1 MYIMTI
7 ENIFD
12 FTGHPPPKRRKE
24 VVDDVRNIL
33 ILELPGT
40 KEGEFELKKIY
51 EELVGRGYKCKLM
64 N

>member
-1 MYIMTI
+1 MS
-7 ENIFD
+7 EELFD
-12 FTGHPPPKRRKE
+12 FTGLPPPKKKKE

-40 KEGEFELKKIY
+40 KEGEMELRKIF
-51 EELVGRGYKCKLM
+51 EELRDRGYKCKLM

>member
-1 MYIMTI
+1 MSE
-7 ENIFD
+7 ENPFD
-12 FTGHPPPKRRKE
+12 FSECPPPKKKKE

-40 KEGEFELKKIY
+40 KDGEMQLKKIY
-51 EELVGRGYKCKLM
+51 EELTKRGFKCKLM

>member
-1 MYIMTI
+1 MSE
-7 ENIFD
+7 ENLFD
-12 FTGHPPPKRRKE
+12 FTGLPPPKKKKE

-40 KEGEFELKKIY
+40 KDGEMKLKMIY
-51 EELVGRGYKCKLM
+51 EELTERGFKCKLM

>member
-1 MYIMTI
+1 MSE

-12 FTGHPPPKRRKE
+12 FSELPPLKKRKE
-24 VVDDVRNIL
+24 IVDDVRNIL

-40 KEGEFELKKIY
+40 REGEMELKKLF
-51 EELVGRGYKCKLM
+51 EELRDRGYKCKIM

>member
-1 MYIMTI
+1 MSE

-12 FTGHPPPKRRKE
+12 FTGLPPPKKKKE

-40 KEGEFELKKIY
+40 KDGEMKLKKIY
-51 EELVGRGYKCKLM
+51 EELT
-64 N
+64 

>member
-1 MYIMTI
+1 MS
-7 ENIFD
+7 EEQLFD
-12 FTGHPPPKRRKE
+12 FSNQPAKKRRE

-40 KEGEFELKKIY
+40 KEGEMELRKIY
-51 EELVGRGYKCKLM
+51 EELRSRGYKCKLM

>member
-1 MYIMTI
+1 MSD
-7 ENIFD
+7 NSVFD
-12 FTGHPPPKRRKE
+12 FSNLPPLKKRKE

-40 KEGEFELKKIY
+40 REGEMELKKLF
-51 EELVGRGYKCKLM
+51 EELRDRGYKVKLM

>member
-1 MYIMTI
+1 MSD
-7 ENIFD
+7 NGLFD
-12 FTGHPPPKRRKE
+12 FSNMPAKKRRE

-40 KEGEFELKKIY
+40 KEGEMELKKIY
-51 EELVGRGYKCKLM
+51 EELRSRGYKCKLM

>member
-1 MYIMTI
+1 MSE
-7 ENIFD
+7 ENPFD
-12 FTGHPPPKRRKE
+12 FSECPPPKKKKE

-40 KEGEFELKKIY
+40 KDGELQAKALFEEFIERGLKVRI
-51 EELVGRGYKCKLM
+51 M

>member
-1 MYIMTI
+1 MNN
-7 ENIFD
+7 ENPFD
-12 FTGHPPPKRRKE
+12 FSELPPPKKKKE

-40 KEGEFELKKIY
+40 REGEMELKKIY
-51 EELVGRGYKCKLM
+51 EELTTRGFKCKLM

>member
-1 MYIMTI
+1 MS
-7 ENIFD
+7 ENELFD
-12 FTGHPPPKRRKE
+12 FSNLPAKKRRE

-40 KEGEFELKKIY
+40 KVGEMELKKIY
-51 EELVGRGYKCKLM
+51 EELVSRGYKCKLM